1 MGKSLALKTKTSVNS
16 AALRNSN
23 YAYSAVM
30 QNKTSAKFTAKP
42 NQDSI
47 QPCRN
52 SKAFSN
58 KGGGL
63 FFLTSKQKK
72 FPENFS
78 GILWS
83 YLFNKLF

>member
-58 KGGGL
+58 KGGS
-63 FFLTSKQKK
+63 FFSYVQTKK
-72 FPENFS
+72 IPGKIFGNFMELS
-78 GILWS
+78 
-83 YLFNKLF
+83 FNKLF